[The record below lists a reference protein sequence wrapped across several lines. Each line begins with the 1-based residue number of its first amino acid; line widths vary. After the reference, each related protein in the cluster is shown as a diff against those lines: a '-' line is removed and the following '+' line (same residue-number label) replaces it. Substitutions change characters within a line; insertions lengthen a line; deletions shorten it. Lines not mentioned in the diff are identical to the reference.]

1 MEQKRRE
8 TKKIRK
14 GDKVMAIAGNE
25 RGQVGQVLKMMGDKA
40 VVQGLNVRKKHL
52 KRSQANPRGSIVEL
66 EKPIH
71 ISNLRVCTEDNQ
83 PVKLKV
89 RFDTKGQREL
99 YYKVDGQEVLY
110 RAVKTQK
117 A

>member
-1 MEQKRRE
+1 MEQRKRE

-25 RGQVGQVLKMMGDKA
+25 RGQVGQVMRIIGDKA

-52 KRSQANPRGSIVEL
+52 KRSQANPRGGIVEF
-66 EKPIH
+66 ERPIH
-71 ISNLRVCTEDNQ
+71 ISNLRVCTEDNK

-89 RFDTKGQREL
+89 RFDKKGEREL
-99 YYKVDGQEVLY
+99 YYKIDGQEVLY
-110 RAVKTQK
+110 RPVKTQK